1 MTHTGSM
8 NVSFIPN
15 CQYITHPT
23 WFHSI
28 IAPSKSRLKTV
39 KWYTCE
45 RDRHVYFP
53 MSLVGIGMI
62 SRFRTPL
69 VVSDNTRTSTPNGEM
84 QIRSSTLIEMSQKK
98 YQIQF
103 TGMATLKNL
112 LKEDAI
118 FNPKQSI
125 N

>member
-1 MTHTGSM
+1 
-8 NVSFIPN
+8 
-15 CQYITHPT
+15 
-23 WFHSI
+23 
-28 IAPSKSRLKTV
+28 
-39 KWYTCE
+39 
-45 RDRHVYFP
+45 
-53 MSLVGIGMI
+53 MI

-69 VVSDNTRTSTPNGEM
+69 VVSDNTCTSTPNGEM